1 MNPIV
6 QFYSGQG
13 TDHRGRLLSEIQQ
26 WTDDRLESVHDY
38 IQWLFPLEEPSA
50 FNPYA
55 PLIDSET
62 IRAFRSGADLRDGL
76 RTSFHRMLRF
86 YGLKMSDGKV
96 IPAENFPERAKE
108 WLTPH
113 NHNHLRIT
121 RILKSLRTLGLES
134 EAEAFFERLS
144 EIHHSGTRT
153 ITAETFRFWRS
164 AAGL

>member
-1 MNPIV
+1 MSPIV
-6 QFYSGQG
+6 LFYSGQG
-13 TDHRGRLLSEIQQ
+13 TDHRGRLLADIQQ
-26 WTDDRLESVHDY
+26 WPDDRLESVHDY

-55 PLIDSET
+55 PLIDPET
-62 IRAFRSGADLRDGL
+62 IEAFRRRADLRDGL
-76 RTSFHRMLRF
+76 RDSFRRMLRF
-86 YGLKMSDGKV
+86 YGLEMSDGKV
-96 IPAENFPERAKE
+96 TLARNFGERSKD

-134 EAEAFFERLS
+134 EAQAFFERLS
-144 EIHHSGTRT
+144 EIHHSGGRN